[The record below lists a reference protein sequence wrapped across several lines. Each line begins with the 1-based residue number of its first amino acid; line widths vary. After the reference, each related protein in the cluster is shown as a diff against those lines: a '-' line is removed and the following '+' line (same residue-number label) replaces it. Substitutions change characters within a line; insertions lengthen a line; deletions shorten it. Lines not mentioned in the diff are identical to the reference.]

1 MKVRRM
7 KRAKTVRAIW
17 ICSSCFEI
25 KELRSRGMCCNCYE
39 IQRKADIQ
47 TQKEKAEKNINKT
60 IAPTKMMHMRVEQI
74 VRKWDE
80 ILRGSGILR

>member
-1 MKVRRM
+1 MTRRRM
-7 KRAKTVRAIW
+7 RRTRIVRPTW
-17 ICSSCFEI
+17 VCSLCFEV
-25 KELRSRGMCCNCYE
+25 KELYSRGMCQRCYC
-39 IQRKADIQ
+39 IQSKRETQ